1 MNVSLRVDFGRPSTE
16 LPAESTVNANLAVTI
31 VFTILSPIINGILIL
46 VLLFHK
52 QLRSQ
57 PYQWLLANYLL
68 SSIAFMFG
76 FGIYRIAQIQNY
88 RNDGFQ
94 KSSEETNCGIAKF
107 FEFPLLTSNLCLFLL
122 ACERYIFLSYNRTV
136 DWSVLLLFLMLPW
149 TLSIYRYFFELVTSK
164 DRYLNIPYVG
174 LCIDISDESDYTRN
188 LYTILN
194 VAVPLFLALISITLA
209 YYKMFVESMNLSL
222 YLRKRSF
229 CNTDEEASVLQ
240 RKKFIRKVVFRSINL
255 AAVLL
260 GIRCIITI
268 VTSSLFSQFS
278 DDDLSQEYRDR
289 VGVIGVAIIYLE
301 TVTIPIINLIFN
313 HMIHKALINTLHK
326 LIPC

>member
-1 MNVSLRVDFGRPSTE
+1 MNATLRVGFGRPSTE

-31 VFTILSPIINGILIL
+31 AFTTLSPIINGILIL

-57 PYQWLLANYLL
+57 PYQCLLANYLL

-94 KSSEETNCGIAKF
+94 KSSEETNCGIARF

-122 ACERYIFLSYNRTV
+122 GYERYIFLSYNRTIN
-136 DWSVLLLFLMLPW
+136 WPVLLLFLMLPW
-149 TLSIYRYFFELVTSK
+149 TLGIYRYSFELVTSK

-174 LCIDISDESDYTRN
+174 LCIDISDESDFSRN

-194 VAVPLFLALISITLA
+194 VAVPLSLALISITLA
-209 YYKMFVESMNLSL
+209 YYKLFVERRNLSL

-229 CNTDEEASVLQ
+229 SNPDEEASVSQ

-255 AAVLL
+255 AAILL

-289 VGVIGVAIIYLE
+289 VGVIGVVIIYLE
-301 TVTIPIINLIFN
+301 TVIIPIIYLIFN
-313 HMIHKALINTLHK
+313 QMVQETLMNILHK